1 MTDIFSKAARKANV
15 QANTPAPNAVQTS
28 VQANSRGGYES
39 LPDKLQKAVIYAAFY
54 AVYQKSGTLYNQASV
69 DSLLSNVEKALD
81 ADAYTA
87 FASNVGVIA
96 NALQSVQADIITPL
110 SADDIIRDA
119 LDNAPKNETPK
130 QVLNRLISEKAIS
143 GADAR
148 RYLERLL
155 GW

>member
-1 MTDIFSKAARKANV
+1 MTDIFSKAAHKANV
-15 QANTPAPNAVQTS
+15 QANTPAPNAVQTP
-28 VQANSRGGYES
+28 VQANSKGGYES

-81 ADAYTA
+81 TDAYTA

-96 NALQSVQADIITPL
+96 NALQSVQANIITPL

-119 LDNAPKNETPK
+119 LDNAPDESPK
-130 QVLNRLISEKAIS
+130 AVLNRLISEKAIS